1 MIPARRLA
9 SSSVNPMAISPEGR
23 RALAR
28 CGARSI
34 TPLRTGKVITQHTR
48 KAFEKALGMSTAEVG
63 LRTIY
68 EVMHNSAA
76 NHFHQVAIFL
86 PLVRRLLPSSRMEI
100 GGAVEDAIR
109 TARLTFISRT
119 RARVQKRRPTGFRL
133 PRGPS
138 TFVMRLYAPKSEALT
153 GKWNP
158 RRS

>member
-1 MIPARRLA
+1 
-9 SSSVNPMAISPEGR
+9 MAISSEGR

-34 TPLRTGKVITQHTR
+34 TPLRTGKVITHHTR

-86 PLVRRLLPSSRMEI
+86 PLTSFRR
-100 GGAVEDAIR
+100 
-109 TARLTFISRT
+109 T
-119 RARVQKRRPTGFRL
+119 
-133 PRGPS
+133 
-138 TFVMRLYAPKSEALT
+138 
-153 GKWNP
+153 
-158 RRS
+158 